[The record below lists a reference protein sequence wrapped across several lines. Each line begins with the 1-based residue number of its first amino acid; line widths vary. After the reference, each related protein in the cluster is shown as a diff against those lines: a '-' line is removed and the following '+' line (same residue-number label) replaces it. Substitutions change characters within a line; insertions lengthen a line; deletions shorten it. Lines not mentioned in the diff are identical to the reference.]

1 MDIVGRGTPGCQ
13 QVITST
19 LFYCHWKMISNMA
32 TQQNIHIGQLIKSVF
47 DQSGLSVAEFARRI
61 NCGRSNIYFIFERSS
76 IDVKQLIDICNA
88 LNHNFFDDIEL
99 QCGIKSNLC
108 PRQINLNLNISDLDN
123 GKATRIARFLEELH
137 ETDRQ

>member
-1 MDIVGRGTPGCQ
+1 
-13 QVITST
+13 
-19 LFYCHWKMISNMA
+19 MA

-76 IDVKQLIDICNA
+76 IDVKQLIDISNA

-99 QCGIKSNLC
+99 HCGIKSNLC
-108 PRQINLNLNISDLDN
+108 PRQINITLNISDLDN
-123 GKATRIARFLEELH
+123 EKVVKIARFLEDLH
-137 ETDRQ
+137 ETDCQ